1 MTGIEF
7 EEFLK
12 AHFQSL
18 GYRVTLTQAS
28 HDYGA
33 DLILKDR
40 NGEKTAVQAKK
51 YSGKVGI
58 KAVQEISGAVGYYG
72 ADKAIV
78 VTNSYFTSSAVQLA
92 KSNAVELWDRN
103 QLIQRFQ
110 IQG

>member
-33 DLILKDR
+33 DLILSR

-51 YSGKVGI
+51 YSDKVGI

-72 ADKAIV
+72 ADKAMVI
-78 VTNSYFTSSAVQLA
+78 TNSYFTSSAVQLA
-92 KSNAVELWDRN
+92 KSNAVELWDRT

-110 IQG
+110 IQ